1 MLILNHN
8 YRLPTC
14 LLPILTQRA
23 QSNVNKPTL
32 TNPQRELSRAI
43 VARFRTWQKKNIHVW
58 KVSEKGHQCIKA
70 ASLYDTFKI
79 QHPSFNI
86 LIIIIT
92 IIIIITFTSTAPFS
106 LLSNGALQQQLL

>member
-1 MLILNHN
+1 MHVLEHD
-8 YRLPTC
+8 
-14 LLPILTQRA
+14 
-23 QSNVNKPTL
+23 
-32 TNPQRELSRAI
+32 
-43 VARFRTWQKKNIHVW
+43 KKNIHVW

-70 ASLYDTFKI
+70 ASLYETFKI

-86 LIIIIT
+86 LII